1 MLSFDKKNQYPFE
14 RFASIRRYLTFDF
27 LKQDPSS
34 IIYVA
39 DTSGQFNV
47 WRQRSYLGADGEPY
61 YPHQL
66 TSFVDE
72 SVVALF
78 PSPADNSINFFADY
92 QGNENFQ
99 IYTIDAF
106 NGWPQRITQNL
117 NARHEWGEECFS
129 HDGQYIMY
137 N

>member
-1 MLSFDKKNQYPFE
+1 MTIIDNKYPFE
-14 RFASIRRYLTFDF
+14 RFASIRRYLIFDF

-39 DTSGQFNV
+39 DTSGQFNL

-66 TSFVDE
+66 TSFIDE

-78 PSPADNSINFFADY
+78 PSPVDNSIIFLL
-92 QGNENFQ
+92 
-99 IYTIDAF
+99 IIKVM
-106 NGWPQRITQNL
+106 RIFRSIQ
-117 NARHEWGEECFS
+117 
-129 HDGQYIMY
+129 
-137 N
+137 